1 MKISKRAKIKKKDD
15 GTTDNWKKLKDSI
28 KVCKY
33 CKKTPSIR
41 FDEEEEMY
49 YMECCEDYKPIK
61 EMFLQDAINHHISFK
76 KQASAIRKILGV
88 LTP

>member
-1 MKISKRAKIKKKDD
+1 MKISKRANIKEEDRV
-15 GTTDNWKKLKDSI
+15 TTDNWNKLKSSI

-33 CKKTPSIR
+33 CKKTPTAR

-61 EMFLQDAINHHISFK
+61 EIFLQDAINHHISFK